1 MNKGTPS
8 NLLCFSHLR
17 WDFVYQRPQHLIGR
31 FAEYLTVYYLEE
43 PTFDAKDEEFLDFSK
58 REGNVFVV
66 VPHLPEG
73 LSAAKVNTMLTGLVD
88 DFFGAN
94 DVDDFAFWYYSPMPL
109 MFSEKHMPR
118 VTIYDCMDELSAF
131 KNAPK
136 ELTML
141 EKKLM
146 NRADVVFTGG
156 QSLYEAKK
164 NQHANIHPFPSSIDK
179 AHFKKARTKKAQ
191 PADQQNIAGLKLGF
205 YGVLDER
212 FDIDLIK
219 GIADARPEW
228 QIVLIGPVVKIDPA
242 TLPKNKNIH
251 YLGQK
256 TYQELP
262 AYLSGW
268 DIALIPFAI
277 NESTKFISPTKT
289 PEYLS
294 AGIPVVSTPINDVVN
309 PYGKNKLVHIGH
321 TAEDFIEAIELE
333 MSVKDKSKWLLKADA
348 FLADKSWDKTASDML
363 QLIKKHLS
371 ANFSIA
377 S

>member
-1 MNKGTPS
+1 MNNDTPS

-17 WDFVYQRPQHLIGR
+17 WDFVYQRPQHLISR
-31 FAEYLTVYYLEE
+31 FANYLTVYYLEE
-43 PTFDAKDEEFLDFSK
+43 PVFDSEKQAYLNFTE
-58 REGNVFVV
+58 REDNILVGT
-66 VPHLPEG
+66 PHLPQG
-73 LSAAKVNTMLTGLVD
+73 LSQLQINNLMTSLVD
-88 DFFGAN
+88 QFFLSKN
-94 DVDDFAFWYYSPMPL
+94 INDFAFWYYSPMPL
-109 MFSEKHMPR
+109 QFSAKHLPK

-136 ELTML
+136 ELRLL

-146 NRADVVFTGG
+146 HKADLVFTGG

-164 NQHANIHPFPSSIDK
+164 NQHANIYPFPSSIDK
-179 AHFKKARTKKAQ
+179 THFKMARTNKLQ
-191 PADQQNIAGLKLGF
+191 PADQQTVDGIKLGF

-219 GIADARPEW
+219 GIADARPNW
-228 QIVLIGPVVKIDPA
+228 QIILIGPVVKIDPA
-242 TLPKNKNIH
+242 TLPQNKNIH

-256 TYQELP
+256 TYKELP

-277 NESTKFISPTKT
+277 NESTRFISPTKT

-294 AGIPVVSTPINDVVN
+294 AGIPVVSTPISDVVK
-309 PYGKNKLVHIGH
+309 PYGDNKLVHIAA
-321 TAEDFIEAIELE
+321 TVEEFITAIELE
-333 MSVKDKSKWLLKADA
+333 LGVTDKTGWLKKADA
-348 FLADKSWDKTASDML
+348 FLADKSWDKTAADML
-363 QLIKKHLS
+363 QLIKKQLNS
-371 ANFSIA
+371 RLSIA